1 MTKWLT
7 SHFIFR
13 LAIIATFAVP
23 FAIGVS
29 AEAQQRT
36 RLKARTDSKPSNPFM
51 VQHRPV
57 KTTSTAKRSGN
68 VLNLYRAALT
78 AGKVP
83 AKPQLKAPIMLR
95 DLSPE
100 EQARM
105 EAFASCVE
113 CFKNATTGPFS
124 FALPRLPTAKSYALF
139 GEEAEK
145 LKKNWATMQ
154 MLRPFK
160 DNFFWNNYV
169 LKYTRASFSNLTKI
183 TAEEVKRTRH
193 GISGNRYKGY
203 CKEAV
208 NDILVR
214 SGVIESRIPGDH
226 ARQSAPY
233 LRTLKDANGQ
243 NKFIDIAASI
253 GHDASKAPEG
263 AIIVYSGGRSGHIE
277 IKVGTRYCSD
287 YCASEPID
295 RVFTR
300 KVSGIFL
307 PVVKKVAWA
316 K

>member
-13 LAIIATFAVP
+13 FVIVAAFAAP
-23 FAIGVS
+23 FAIG
-29 AEAQQRT
+29 APAQAQQKARP
-36 RLKARTDSKPSNPFM
+36 KARTVSKPSIPFM
-51 VQHRPV
+51 VQHRPA
-57 KTTSTAKRSGN
+57 KTTSTAKRPGN
-68 VLNLYRAALT
+68 VLNLYRAARPT
-78 AGKVP
+78 
-83 AKPQLKAPIMLR
+83 KPQLKAPIMLR
-95 DLSPE
+95 GLSPE

-124 FALPRLPTAKSYALF
+124 FALPRLPTTKSYALF

-169 LKYTRASFSNLTKI
+169 LKYTRANFANLTKI

-253 GHDASKAPEG
+253 GNDASKAPEG
-263 AIIVYSGGRSGHIE
+263 AIIVYNGGRSGHIE